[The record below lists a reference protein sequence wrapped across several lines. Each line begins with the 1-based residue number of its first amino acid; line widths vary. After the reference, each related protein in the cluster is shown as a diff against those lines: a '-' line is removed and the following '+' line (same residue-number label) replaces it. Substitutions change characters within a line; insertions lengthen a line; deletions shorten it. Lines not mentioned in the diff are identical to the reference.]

1 MTVFKNY
8 FKIVKRHMGL
18 IIMFSAIAII
28 ISIANT
34 NSGNTVDTYVNVEP
48 TVAVFNYDKSELSK
62 NLVEYIEKNAKIVE
76 IENNEKSM
84 QDSLY
89 SNKVDSVLIIPE
101 NFANDMLSG
110 KNVNIEIKKSTQ
122 NMSEQVELIVNKY
135 YKIASIYGKAGF
147 SEEQVIEKTKKVIES
162 QVDVKVVENNKGK
175 LEKVAIF
182 YSFENYSFLSI
193 FIFIIGT
200 IMCVFN
206 KDEIKKR
213 NVVSSTHQK
222 EFSKQLFLGHLCLT
236 LGLWFIYGVISVV
249 IYKELMF
256 TFNGLLMIVNS
267 LIFSFTVTS
276 LAYMISK
283 FIKKQNVISGI
294 QNVVSLGLS
303 FISGC
308 FISAELID
316 EKILNFSKI
325 FPSYWFIQGNH
336 DIARMSEFGISNMYG
351 VFVKYG
357 IILGFGLLYFI
368 IAQFGSKR

>member
-48 TVAVFNYDKSELSK
+48 TVAIFNYDKSELSK

-135 YKIASIYGKAGF
+135 YKIASIYSKAGF

-206 KDEIKKR
+206 KDEIK
-213 NVVSSTHQK
+213 
-222 EFSKQLFLGHLCLT
+222 
-236 LGLWFIYGVISVV
+236 
-249 IYKELMF
+249 
-256 TFNGLLMIVNS
+256 
-267 LIFSFTVTS
+267 
-276 LAYMISK
+276 
-283 FIKKQNVISGI
+283 
-294 QNVVSLGLS
+294 
-303 FISGC
+303 
-308 FISAELID
+308 
-316 EKILNFSKI
+316 
-325 FPSYWFIQGNH
+325 
-336 DIARMSEFGISNMYG
+336 NM
-351 VFVKYG
+351 
-357 IILGFGLLYFI
+357 
-368 IAQFGSKR
+368 

>member
-1 MTVFKNY
+1 
-8 FKIVKRHMGL
+8 
-18 IIMFSAIAII
+18 
-28 ISIANT
+28 
-34 NSGNTVDTYVNVEP
+34 
-48 TVAVFNYDKSELSK
+48 
-62 NLVEYIEKNAKIVE
+62 
-76 IENNEKSM
+76 M

-222 EFSKQLFLGHLCLT
+222 EFSKQLF
-236 LGLWFIYGVISVV
+236 
-249 IYKELMF
+249 
-256 TFNGLLMIVNS
+256 
-267 LIFSFTVTS
+267 
-276 LAYMISK
+276 
-283 FIKKQNVISGI
+283 
-294 QNVVSLGLS
+294 
-303 FISGC
+303 
-308 FISAELID
+308 
-316 EKILNFSKI
+316 
-325 FPSYWFIQGNH
+325 
-336 DIARMSEFGISNMYG
+336 
-351 VFVKYG
+351 
-357 IILGFGLLYFI
+357 
-368 IAQFGSKR
+368 

>member
-1 MTVFKNY
+1 
-8 FKIVKRHMGL
+8 
-18 IIMFSAIAII
+18 
-28 ISIANT
+28 
-34 NSGNTVDTYVNVEP
+34 
-48 TVAVFNYDKSELSK
+48 
-62 NLVEYIEKNAKIVE
+62 
-76 IENNEKSM
+76 
-84 QDSLY
+84 
-89 SNKVDSVLIIPE
+89 
-101 NFANDMLSG
+101 
-110 KNVNIEIKKSTQ
+110 
-122 NMSEQVELIVNKY
+122 
-135 YKIASIYGKAGF
+135 
-147 SEEQVIEKTKKVIES
+147 
-162 QVDVKVVENNKGK
+162 
-175 LEKVAIF
+175 
-182 YSFENYSFLSI
+182 
-193 FIFIIGT
+193 
-200 IMCVFN
+200 MCVCN

-368 IAQFGSKR
+368 IAQFGHNFKRNLKTKKI

>member
-1 MTVFKNY
+1 M
-8 FKIVKRHMGL
+8 
-18 IIMFSAIAII
+18 
-28 ISIANT
+28 
-34 NSGNTVDTYVNVEP
+34 
-48 TVAVFNYDKSELSK
+48 
-62 NLVEYIEKNAKIVE
+62 
-76 IENNEKSM
+76 
-84 QDSLY
+84 
-89 SNKVDSVLIIPE
+89 
-101 NFANDMLSG
+101 
-110 KNVNIEIKKSTQ
+110 
-122 NMSEQVELIVNKY
+122 NKY
-135 YKIASIYGKAGF
+135 YKIASIYSKAGF

-256 TFNGLLMIVNS
+256 TFNGLLMMVNS

-303 FISGC
+303 FI
-308 FISAELID
+308 
-316 EKILNFSKI
+316 
-325 FPSYWFIQGNH
+325 
-336 DIARMSEFGISNMYG
+336 
-351 VFVKYG
+351 
-357 IILGFGLLYFI
+357 
-368 IAQFGSKR
+368 